1 MRPPVLRGARVAMLA
16 AALVAVVS
24 LAGCATTSEQAADA
38 GADADAPVEQ
48 VPEPVADEPVEA
60 PVEQPAEETSSL
72 AERTIDTPYYTVAA
86 PESWRGVLA
95 YEYGD
100 TYTIDEQ
107 SKGTDAELGIG
118 YTTTIRNTETDES
131 FSVTMYTDAWG
142 PQGPFV
148 SEKAGSSTVMPGNYV
163 AVVKGLPQPFN
174 GWGSIPQDEQD
185 AMLAQMKEYASWV
198 TVK

>member
-1 MRPPVLRGARVAMLA
+1 MRLPVVRGARTAVLT

-24 LAGCATTSEQAADA
+24 LAGCATTSEPAADT
-38 GADADAPVEQ
+38 GKEADAPVEQ
-48 VPEPVADEPVEA
+48 PTEEA
-60 PVEQPAEETSSL
+60 SSL
-72 AERTIDTPYYTVAA
+72 AERTIDTPYYTVVV

-142 PQGPFV
+142 PQGQFM

-163 AVVKGLPQPFN
+163 AVVKQLPEPFN

-185 AMLAQMKEYASWV
+185 AMLAQMEEYASWV